1 MSLTTVESIGTSA
14 RLGVAR
20 LGATRLGG
28 IITDDQ
34 LDKDLD
40 GTYAWKRLDGVE
52 PRLSAPAS
60 AALQS
65 GNWTIS
71 RGND

>member
-1 MSLTTVESIGTSA
+1 MSLTTVETIGTSA
-14 RLGVAR
+14 RLNVAR

-52 PRLSAPAS
+52 PRLGAPADT
-60 AALQS
+60 ALQS
-65 GNWTIS
+65 GNWTIT